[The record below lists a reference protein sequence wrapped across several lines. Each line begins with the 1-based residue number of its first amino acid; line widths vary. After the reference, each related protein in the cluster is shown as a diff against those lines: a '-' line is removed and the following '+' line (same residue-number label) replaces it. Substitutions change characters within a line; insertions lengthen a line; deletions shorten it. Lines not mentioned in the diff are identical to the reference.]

1 MSGTGIR
8 YAATRPLRDVR
19 YRTRPCCT
27 RSREIKSFPGHL
39 VLGMKSYGRSSA
51 FLLKIGHDQVGATSL
66 RDARYC
72 GAIWLC
78 YAQY

>member
-1 MSGTGIR
+1 ML
-8 YAATRPLRDVR
+8 YAKPRNQILSWTS
-19 YRTRPCCT
+19 RTLIPVLGFDFAL
-27 RSREIKSFPGHL
+27 SFQ